1 MGPKS
6 ENVGFT
12 LVLPLLF
19 EVSRLPRGDSENEQ
33 PSEPDRFEV
42 QKVILL
48 IKNALWLYSELCFL
62 LRRGAQF
69 QKFHENKV
77 PESEKWSRKTVDGKC
92 DGCILGLGGAK
103 KRICQKW
110 LGFTI
115 TF

>member
-6 ENVGFT
+6 ENVGFS

-19 EVSRLPRGDSENEQ
+19 EGSRAPRGRQSREQ

-42 QKVILL
+42 QKVRFL

-62 LRRGAQF
+62 LQRGAHF
-69 QKFHENKV
+69 QKNREKKL
-77 PESEKWSRKTVDGKC
+77 PGSEKWSRKTLDGKC
-92 DGCILGLGGAK
+92 GGYTRWLGGAE
-103 KRICQKW
+103 KRKCWFFI
-110 LGFTI
+110 GFTI